1 MVRKRRGRR
10 PRRPIG
16 GGSQLA
22 LSTLAGAILAA
33 AAILLFHSQLRPAL
47 ARLAGAQVNNLVVG
61 LVSEAV
67 REDAASGAL
76 DYSDL
81 IALEK
86 DGTGQITALHSN
98 MAAAEVL
105 RTQVV
110 ERLLNRLDGLSAQE
124 LRIPLGSLTGSALL
138 SGRGPAVPVRIL
150 SVGALSADFD
160 NQFTSAGINQ
170 TRYQV
175 VLKVHVTVELL
186 LPGGPEETEVT
197 TQVTAAETILLGQ
210 VPEHYTYFSQFDTA
224 KEAADGYFD
233 YGTN

>member
-10 PRRPIG
+10 PRRPLG
-16 GGSQLA
+16 RGSQLA
-22 LSTLAGAILAA
+22 LSTLAGVILAA

-61 LVSEAV
+61 LVSASV

-76 DYSDL
+76 DYSGL
-81 IALEK
+81 ISLEK
-86 DGTGQITALHSN
+86 DSAGQITALHSN

-110 ERLLNRLDGLSAQE
+110 ERLLERLDGLSAQE

-138 SGRGPAVPVRIL
+138 SGRGPEVPVRIL
-150 SVGALSADFD
+150 SLSALSADFD

-186 LPGGPEETEVT
+186 LPGGPAETEVT
-197 TQVTAAETILLGQ
+197 TQVAAAETILLGQ

-224 KEAADGYFD
+224 KEAADSYFD